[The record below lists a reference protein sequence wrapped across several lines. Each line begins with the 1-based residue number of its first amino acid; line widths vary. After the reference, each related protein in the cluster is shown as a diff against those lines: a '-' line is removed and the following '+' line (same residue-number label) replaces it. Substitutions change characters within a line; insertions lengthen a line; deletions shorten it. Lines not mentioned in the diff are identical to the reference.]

1 MILRDYMANDP
12 LADALNSI
20 KTHEMFS
27 KQVCEVKPSKL
38 VRETLKILQRMGYI
52 GDFEFVDDGKSGYF
66 KIKLLG
72 KINRCGAV
80 KPRFAVK
87 RSDWNGWESKYL
99 PGSGFGV
106 FVVSTPQGLMTH
118 TEAKEKGL
126 GGRLLAFVY

>member
-1 MILRDYMANDP
+1 MANDP

-27 KQVCEVKPSKL
+27 KAACEVKPSKI
-38 VRETLKILQRMGYI
+38 VRETLKILQRKGFI

-72 KINRCGAV
+72 KVNQCGAV

-87 RSDWNGWESKYL
+87 NSEWNEWEQKYL
-99 PGSGFGV
+99 PGASFGM
-106 FVVSTPQGLMTH
+106 FIVSTPQGLMTN
-118 TEAKEKGL
+118 EDAKSKGI
-126 GGRLLAFVY
+126 GGRLIAFIY